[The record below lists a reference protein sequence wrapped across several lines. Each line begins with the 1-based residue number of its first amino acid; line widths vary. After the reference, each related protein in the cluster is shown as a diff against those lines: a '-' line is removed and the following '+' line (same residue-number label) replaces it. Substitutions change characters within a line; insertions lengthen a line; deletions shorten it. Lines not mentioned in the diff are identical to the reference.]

1 MFLFTARYT
10 KSFNQRAYDDV
21 DRYHIIMAHQI
32 ECVKSIKDF
41 LKDLFE
47 DIDYSKISFHQYDA
61 DGNLI
66 TSNQKTSIE
75 CEKKDLTNEKSKDVT
90 KKGNNSSQ
98 YELRKQK

>member
-61 DGNLI
+61 NGNLI
-66 TSNQKTSIE
+66 TSNEKTSIE
-75 CEKKDLTNEKSKDVT
+75 CGKKELRNEESKDVT
-90 KKGNNSSQ
+90 KKGNDTRRYQLRSQ
-98 YELRKQK
+98 K